1 MQLLKNEKYQ
11 AMVNWLIE
19 TFPHWEALDRKSL
32 FISGASGMIGSL
44 LIDMIMFHN
53 QSISV
58 ENRCLVMATSRSEE
72 AAQARFASWL
82 GREDFFYFPHD
93 ISQPLPSLPRLPDL
107 LIHAAS
113 TTHPAQ
119 YVSEPI
125 NTIFANVQG
134 CKNMLELAT
143 QKPGTR
149 FLLLSSVE
157 VYGENRGDVD
167 YFDEDYCGYLNH

>member
-82 GREDFFYFPHD
+82 GREDFFLFSP
-93 ISQPLPSLPRLPDL
+93 
-107 LIHAAS
+107 
-113 TTHPAQ
+113 
-119 YVSEPI
+119 
-125 NTIFANVQG
+125 
-134 CKNMLELAT
+134 
-143 QKPGTR
+143 
-149 FLLLSSVE
+149 
-157 VYGENRGDVD
+157 
-167 YFDEDYCGYLNH
+167 